1 MWWLIRIFIV
11 SIVIIVTMHYGLD
24 YLKNTYSTPKTKDL
38 VSFQTNKYKAI
49 AQEILEQQCEKP
61 PLLIENPGPDL
72 LNGPDF
78 LNTEDKQNLENDL
91 ANFLSTQL
99 FTASP

>member
-1 MWWLIRIFIV
+1 MWWLVRIFVI
-11 SIVIIVTMHYGLD
+11 SISIIITVHYGLD

-49 AQEILEQQCEKP
+49 AQEILEQKSETP
-61 PLLIENPGPDL
+61 PLLIETPP
-72 LNGPDF
+72 F

-91 ANFLSTQL
+91 ANFLSTEV
-99 FTASP
+99 FASPPVN